1 MKLQIKICAVLAAA
15 AIAAV
20 CTGCG
25 ESSFPEIPDHG
36 PSDTAAQSSEA
47 TENSVPEQTAPP
59 VQTEQP
65 AADAAPDGDAPPA
78 DNAPEPAAEDPDA
91 VFCGKWEVYSVDDQ
105 TLCMGQYGS
114 EDYARLWQM
123 ELLANGIALYY
134 DRADGRCVEGQW
146 AHPTPDYVQ
155 LLFGADQLPFLFP
168 ISFNEGDWNCTREG
182 WLTGTSESGMQVAL
196 RKTDSFQE
204 RAYPQSAC
212 LAGQWSGSAN
222 GTEYGWDISTVEQSV
237 NMTISVNGESMAYP
251 YFGEVQP
258 DGSIR
263 LVVEF
268 GDGTPQPFEQSVIV
282 STDGRSAQW
291 TTENGTVTM
300 SKNSEPV

>member
-1 MKLQIKICAVLAAA
+1 MNLKTGLCTVLAAA
-15 AIAAV
+15 ALAAV

-25 ESSFPEIPDHG
+25 ESSFPEIPDHV
-36 PSDTAAQSSEA
+36 PPATAAESSEA
-47 TENSVPEQTAPP
+47 PADIEPEQTAPP
-59 VQTEQP
+59 AQAEQP

-78 DNAPEPAAEDPDA
+78 DHAPEPAAEEPDA

-123 ELLANGIALYY
+123 ELLADGTALYY
-134 DRADGRCVEGQW
+134 DRMDGRTVEGQW
-146 AHPTPDYVQ
+146 AHPVSDYVQ
-155 LLFGADQLPFLFP
+155 LLFGADQQPFLFP
-168 ISFNEGDWNCTREG
+168 ISFNGGDWNCTCEG
-182 WLTGTSESGMQVAL
+182 WLTGTSESGMQIAL

-204 RAYPQSAC
+204 RAYPQSAG
-212 LAGQWSGSAN
+212 LAGLWSGSAN

-237 NMTISVNGESMAYP
+237 NMTITVNGESMAYP

-258 DGSIR
+258 DGSVR
-263 LVVEF
+263 LTVEF

-282 STDGRSAQW
+282 SSDGRTAQW
-291 TTENGTVTM
+291 TTETGTVTM
-300 SKNSEPV
+300 TKTAAAV